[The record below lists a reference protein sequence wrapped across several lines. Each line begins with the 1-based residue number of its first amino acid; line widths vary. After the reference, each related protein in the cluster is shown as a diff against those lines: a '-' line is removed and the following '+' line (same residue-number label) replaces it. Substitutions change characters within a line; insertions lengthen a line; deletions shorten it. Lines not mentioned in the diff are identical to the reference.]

1 MGWSADTY
9 KAVRVL
15 FVCLH
20 SAKGILKR
28 WGWWGSN
35 IGVVNGVFPLN
46 LSFFHFLTTAFVF
59 FLFNVSVG
67 RFQQFGCL
75 WKLANW
81 RNTDKPTT
89 KEGNCLGVF
98 YFLMVL
104 SFFPSLINL

>member
-35 IGVVNGVFPLN
+35 LGFVIGVFPLN

-59 FLFNVSVG
+59 FFFLT
-67 RFQQFGCL
+67 CL
-75 WKLANW
+75 LGVLNNLAAYGNW
-81 RNTDKPTT
+81 RTGETDKPT

-98 YFLMVL
+98 LFSDGPFLF
-104 SFFPSLINL
+104 SALINL

>member
-35 IGVVNGVFPLN
+35 LGFVIGVLPLN

-59 FLFNVSVG
+59 FFLFNVSVG
-67 RFQQFGCL
+67 RFKQFGCL

-81 RNTDKPTT
+81 RNRQTNKRG
-89 KEGNCLGVF
+89 KLFG
-98 YFLMVL
+98 
-104 SFFPSLINL
+104 SFFIF